1 MSPAQIALVACGWEK
16 RAFDIEALKH
26 YLTGDLTKS
35 RALGGAAIGAG
46 VGAVSNGIYG
56 YMRGEKTPGG
66 ILRRILSGAAGGG
79 AAGAGIGAAVGMG
92 QGVHRDLQTLR
103 GYASQVPHLQD
114 TYRTEHKITR
124 EDIHKFLRDLRKE
137 QGGGTPVDAAKN
149 AEIIATVREIA
160 APDTQTTA
168 AQPEAFAA
176 READDARLKAM
187 TDAGEAEARKLFGT
201 ASAPPMPEP
210 APYVRPDNTDAVERM
225 KRLGNAQ
232 DSRGLKE
239 NANRI
244 WGSAQDDERQRK
256 LQELISSR
264 HY

>member
-1 MSPAQIALVACGWEK
+1 MLPTQLAMAAFGWEK

-56 YMRGEKTPGG
+56 YMRGEKTPGD
-66 ILRRILSGAAGGG
+66 ILRRILLGAAGGG

-114 TYRTEHKITR
+114 TYRTEHKITH
-124 EDIHKFLRDLRKE
+124 EDVRKFLRDMRKE
-137 QGGGTPVDAAKN
+137 QGGTSADAVKN
-149 AEIIATVREIA
+149 AEIVATVREIV
-160 APDTQTTA
+160 APDTHTTA

-232 DSRGLKE
+232 DSRVLKE